1 MKLRGHKA
9 IITGSSQGLGKVI
22 AEVMAAEGCEVVV
35 NCAHHAEK
43 AIATAESIK
52 AAGNQ
57 ASAYCCDITDAAAV
71 KKMFDD
77 LGNVDILVNNA
88 RLNPWLRDKSCPDD
102 EWFMRVMQVN
112 LLGAYNCSMEFF
124 NRAKERNY
132 GRIVNVSSV
141 RSFMPSEMPNI
152 AYSVSKS
159 GMHAM
164 TRAFA
169 HNGAPYN
176 ILCNTVAPG
185 VIITE
190 NFTKRI
196 PPEKVQSE
204 LAAVPLGRGASCQE
218 VADAVIFAICNGYV
232 TGETI
237 NINGGMYYEP

>member
-1 MKLRGHKA
+1 
-9 IITGSSQGLGKVI
+9 
-22 AEVMAAEGCEVVV
+22 
-35 NCAHHAEK
+35 
-43 AIATAESIK
+43 
-52 AAGNQ
+52 
-57 ASAYCCDITDAAAV
+57 
-71 KKMFDD
+71 
-77 LGNVDILVNNA
+77 
-88 RLNPWLRDKSCPDD
+88 
-102 EWFMRVMQVN
+102 
-112 LLGAYNCSMEFF
+112 
-124 NRAKERNY
+124 
-132 GRIVNVSSV
+132 
-141 RSFMPSEMPNI
+141 
-152 AYSVSKS
+152 
-159 GMHAM
+159 M

>member
-1 MKLRGHKA
+1 MKAL
-9 IITGSSQGLGKVI
+9 VI
-22 AEVMAAEGCEVVV
+22 GAAGFVGGYLISALQQNGYDVS
-35 NCAHHAEK
+35 
-43 AIATAESIK
+43 ATKLSFESIN
-52 AAGNQ
+52 AEN
-57 ASAYCCDITDAAAV
+57 CRVFDLDITDAAAV

-77 LGNVDILVNNA
+77 LGDIDILVNNA
-88 RLNPWLRDKSCPDD
+88 RLDPWLRDKSCPDD

-204 LAAVPLGRGASCQE
+204 LAAVPLGRGATCEE
-218 VADAVIFAICNGYV
+218 VADAIIFAICNNYV

>member
-1 MKLRGHKA
+1 MKLQGRKA

-35 NCAHHAEK
+35 NCAHHVERAMAVADAINASGYK
-43 AIATAESIK
+43 AR
-52 AAGNQ
+52 
-57 ASAYCCDITDAAAV
+57 AYCCDITDAAAV

-77 LGNVDILVNNA
+77 LGTVDILVNNA
-88 RLNPWLRDKSCPDD
+88 RLDPWLRDKSCPDD
-102 EWFMRVMQVN
+102 EWFMQVMQVN

-124 NRAKERNY
+124 KRAQERKY

-141 RSFMPSEMPNI
+141 RSFIPSEMPNI

-169 HNGAPYN
+169 HNGAAYN

-204 LAAVPLGRGASCQE
+204 LAAVPLGRGATCEE
-218 VADAVIFAICNGYV
+218 VADAVIFAICNNYV

-237 NINGGMYYEP
+237 NVNGGMYYEP